1 MVASRQ
7 TLQDLAA
14 ERRLQPATLERV
26 IRLIDILD
34 AFGADTL
41 IGPRIALKG
50 GTALNV
56 FHSDLDRLSVDIDL
70 NYVGAIEKERMFAD
84 RPDLEDRIARLMESK
99 GYAARREPSEHAG
112 GKWIYRYASAL
123 GGAGTIEIDINYL
136 FRSPLYGVDRM
147 SSVAIGSHQ
156 ATNVPVLDIHEIVA
170 GKLVA
175 LVTRRAARD
184 LFDAH
189 RIIAMPTLDWSKIK
203 TAALTIGASAKSF
216 DWRTASPKA
225 IGCEIGDITDKL
237 TLCLHDRYFDAFGGA
252 AAWIESV
259 TAECREKLAPLFAL
273 TAGERTFLDAVLE
286 RGEIDTASLSV
297 PEAVRVAIEASPA
310 LRWKAQ
316 NVKAWKS
323 GDQPLTPRARR
334 GRRRASA
341 RGDRSSGHVPDIG
354 R

>member
-1 MVASRQ
+1 MVASRE
-7 TLQDLAA
+7 TLQNLAA
-14 ERRLQPATLERV
+14 ERQLQPATLERV

-56 FHSDLDRLSVDIDL
+56 FHSDLDRLSVDIDV
-70 NYVGAIEKERMFAD
+70 NYVGAIEKERMDAD
-84 RPDLEDRIARLMESK
+84 RPGLEDRIERLMESK

-136 FRSPLYGVDRM
+136 YRSPLYGVDRM
-147 SSVAIGSHQ
+147 QSVAIGPYRAS
-156 ATNVPVLDIHEIVA
+156 NVPVLDIHEIVA
-170 GKLVA
+170 GKMVA

-189 RIIAMPTLDWSKIK
+189 RIIAMPSLDWAKIK
-203 TAALTIGASAKSF
+203 AATLMIGASAKSF
-216 DWRTASPKA
+216 DWRTASPEA
-225 IGCEIGDITDKL
+225 IGCEVGDITGKL
-237 TLCLHDRYFDAFGGA
+237 TMCLHDWYFDPFGGP
-252 AAWIESV
+252 AAWIDKV
-259 TAECREKLAPLFAL
+259 TAECREKLAPLFRL
-273 TAGERTFLDAVLE
+273 TTGERAFLDAVLE
-286 RGEIDTASLSV
+286 RGEVDASPLGV
-297 PEAVRVAIEASPA
+297 PEFVRAAIEASPA

-323 GDQPLTPRARR
+323 GDESLAPRTKRARR
-334 GRRRASA
+334 RVVKLHKS
-341 RGDRSSGHVPDIG
+341 
-354 R
+354 

>member
-1 MVASRQ
+1 MAASRE
-7 TLQDLAA
+7 TLQDIAA
-14 ERRLQPATLERV
+14 ERQLQPATLERV

-56 FHSDLDRLSVDIDL
+56 FHSDLDRLSVDIDV
-70 NYVGAIEKERMFAD
+70 NYVGALEKAQMDAD
-84 RPDLEDRIARLMESK
+84 RPGLEDRIERLMESK

-136 FRSPLYGVDRM
+136 YRGPLYGVDRM
-147 SSVAIGSHQ
+147 PSVAIGSYQ

-170 GKLVA
+170 GKMVA
-175 LVTRRAARD
+175 LITRRTARD

-189 RIIAMPTLDWSKIK
+189 RIIAMPSLDWAKIK
-203 TAALTIGASAKSF
+203 AATLMIGASAKSF
-216 DWRTASPKA
+216 DWRTASPAA
-225 IGCEIGDITDKL
+225 IGCEVGDITGKL
-237 TLCLHDRYFDAFGGA
+237 TMCLHDRYFDAFGGP
-252 AAWIESV
+252 AAWIKSV
-259 TAECREKLAPLFAL
+259 TAECREKLAPLFQF
-273 TAGERTFLDAVLE
+273 TAGETAFLDAVLD
-286 RGEIDTASLSV
+286 RGEIDASAL
-297 PEAVRVAIEASPA
+297 EAPQTVRASIEASPA

-323 GDQPLTPRARR
+323 GDKSLAPRTGR
-334 GRRRASA
+334 GRRSVGELPR
-341 RGDRSSGHVPDIG
+341 
-354 R
+354 